1 MEETDIYTNIII
13 KDTGTSEI
21 MLKEI
26 EDYKYFPYPLIYYS
40 NMVEFYC
47 YIFNLVMTIIV
58 F

>member
-26 EDYKYFPYPLIYYS
+26 EDHKYFPYPLIYYR